1 MSYEEGK
8 KVLRYLMF
16 LKKKRDGSIKARGC
30 ADGRLQCEYPN
41 KVYTSSPTVALQAM
55 LLTCATDV
63 KEG

>member
-30 ADGRLQCEYPN
+30 ADGRLQCEYAN